1 MLPESSSFQFIV
13 LSDMT
18 PTLRGRLRASG
29 LHLISTLCVAAMA
42 AAMVF
47 FIWYPWPYSEV
58 SGGVGLFV
66 LVVGVDIVLGPALT
80 LVIFDNRKRRAELWR
95 DMAVVVTMQLAGLA
109 YGVHTVYI
117 ARPVVLALEGDRFR
131 AVIAASVVEEELPQ
145 APEDLRTLSL
155 SGPKLVNTRDAGQG
169 DEKFDAIM
177 AAAAGAD
184 LGMRPRYWLHWD
196 DKARADARK
205 VGKPVTELLSRR
217 SAQAQA
223 IQKAIARTGRPI
235 EQLIYIP
242 MLARLTDWSVLLD
255 KTTGD
260 PVGFVP
266 ADGF

>member
-1 MLPESSSFQFIV
+1 
-13 LSDMT
+13 MT
-18 PTLRGRLRASG
+18 PTLRGRLKASG
-29 LHLISTLCVAAMA
+29 LHLISTLCVAAIA

-80 LVIFDNRKRRAELWR
+80 LVVFDNRKRRAELWR
-95 DMAVVVTMQLAGLA
+95 DMAFVVVMQLGGLA
-109 YGVHTVYI
+109 YGVHTVYV

-131 AVIAASVVEEELPQ
+131 AVIAASVVEDELLR
-145 APEDLRTLSL
+145 APEGLKTLSL
-155 SGPKLVNTRDAGQG
+155 TGPKLVNTRTPGQG
-169 DEKFDAIM
+169 DEKFDAIIS
-177 AAAAGAD
+177 AVGGAD
-184 LGMRPRYWLHWD
+184 LGMRPSYWLHWD

-217 SAQAQA
+217 ASQSAA
-223 IQKAIARTGRPI
+223 IQAAIARTGKPI
-235 EQLIYIP
+235 EQLLYIP

-255 KTTGD
+255 KNTGD